1 MILLSTWLSLGL
13 TLAHAQDTD
22 APEGPVEPARAEEI
36 PADAV
41 AVPLSSEVDEVG
53 DEGDG
58 DEDGDADAEED
69 ADFTVI
75 VIGQQQVRAARD
87 AIVREMEAL
96 GWKTRRKRDGR
107 VILRGAETW
116 MGKMILNPNGVVD
129 FTTPSIS
136 FGGPTGVDVDYEDN
150 PRGNMDPQ
158 TGSAGIAIGFDG
170 KKKAEAVQ
178 AEIRA
183 AVADDITTWQD
194 MIRKRGFG
202 RMVEQLPERL
212 DGVWERG
219 EALDGGTVSTP
230 EAKRASVLDYW
241 ASRTDTPEGR
251 LVMRTIEIW
260 LRQVVMPSEHPVTR
274 EEAEAAEAQR
284 NDDRTLD
291 VF

>member
-1 MILLSTWLSLGL
+1 VILLTLWMS
-13 TLAHAQDTD
+13 LAHAQDTD
-22 APEGPVEPARAEEI
+22 QAAPPEEAERAEEI

-41 AVPLSSEVDEVG
+41 EVVLPAPE
-53 DEGDG
+53 EAEE
-58 DEDGDADAEED
+58 EDDEED
-69 ADFTVI
+69 ADMTII

-87 AIVREMEAL
+87 AVIREMEAL

-107 VILRGAETW
+107 VMMRGPQTW

-129 FTTPSIS
+129 FTTPAIS

-158 TGSAGIAIGFDG
+158 TGSSGIAIGFDG
-170 KKKAEAVQ
+170 QKKAAAVQ

-183 AVADDITTWQD
+183 AVADDLAHWQD

-202 RMVEQLPERL
+202 RMIENLPDRL
-212 DGVWERG
+212 DAVWTKG
-219 EALDGGTVSTP
+219 EALDGGSVDTP

-260 LRQVVMPSEHPVTR
+260 LRQVVMNSDHPVTR
-274 EEAEAAEAQR
+274 EEAAAAESAR
-284 NDDRTLD
+284 EDGRTLD